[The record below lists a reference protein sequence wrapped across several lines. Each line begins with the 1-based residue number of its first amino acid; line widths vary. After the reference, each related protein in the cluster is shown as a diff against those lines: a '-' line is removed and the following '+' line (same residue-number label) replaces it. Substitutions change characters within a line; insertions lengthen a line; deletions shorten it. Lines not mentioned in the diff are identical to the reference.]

1 MEDKALEN
9 REKGETTAW
18 AHSTYVCFIQQK
30 TLILDLKRQACSF
43 IWSTESCW
51 LLYHTTI

>member
-43 IWSTESCW
+43 I
-51 LLYHTTI
+51 